1 MDNIYVTNK
10 LISMSKNNY
19 TILNLI
25 SYLNTNH
32 IKYISNKQN
41 NLIIIP
47 TTSPQLD
54 YICENFNHHITHLP
68 ITDLP
73 IIEVTI

>member
-1 MDNIYVTNK
+1 
-10 LISMSKNNY
+10 MSKNNY
-19 TILNLI
+19 SILNLI
-25 SYLNTNH
+25 SYLNTNN
-32 IKYISNKQN
+32 IKYITNKQN

-54 YICENFNHHITHLP
+54 FICENFTHNVTHLP

-73 IIEVTI
+73 IIEVTM

>member
-1 MDNIYVTNK
+1 
-10 LISMSKNNY
+10 MSKNNY

-25 SYLNTNH
+25 SYLNTNN
-32 IKYISNKQN
+32 IKYITNKQS

-54 YICENFNHHITHLP
+54 YICENFTHNITTLP
-68 ITDLP
+68 ITELP

>member
-1 MDNIYVTNK
+1 
-10 LISMSKNNY
+10 MSKNNY
-19 TILNLI
+19 SILNLI
-25 SYLNTNH
+25 SYLNNNN
-32 IKYISNKQN
+32 IKYITNKQN

-54 YICENFNHHITHLP
+54 FICENFTHHITHLP

-73 IIEVTI
+73 IIEITM

>member
-1 MDNIYVTNK
+1 
-10 LISMSKNNY
+10 MSENNY
-19 TILNLI
+19 SILNLI
-25 SYLNTNH
+25 SYLNNNN
-32 IKYISNKQN
+32 IKYITNKQN

-54 YICENFNHHITHLP
+54 FICENFTHHITHLP

-73 IIEVTI
+73 IIEITM

>member
-1 MDNIYVTNK
+1 
-10 LISMSKNNY
+10 MSKNNY
-19 TILNLI
+19 SILNLI
-25 SYLNTNH
+25 SYLNTNN
-32 IKYISNKQN
+32 IKYITNKQN

-47 TTSPQLD
+47 TTSPQQD
-54 YICENFNHHITHLP
+54 FICENFKSNITHLP

>member
-1 MDNIYVTNK
+1 
-10 LISMSKNNY
+10 MSKNNY
-19 TILNLI
+19 SILNLI
-25 SYLNTNH
+25 SYLNTNN
-32 IKYISNKQN
+32 IKYITNKQN

-54 YICENFNHHITHLP
+54 FICENFTHHITTLP